1 MDSSDRRIAIS
12 NDLLRQWVVGH
23 AEDYLHDMD
32 GMREFA
38 LYDMVI
44 EATEKPLLEWAM
56 RRCGNNQRAAAR
68 ILGINRNTLHK
79 KLVIHGL
86 LKESF

>member
-1 MDSSDRRIAIS
+1 MDSVDERIAVS
-12 NDLLRQWVVGH
+12 NDFLRQWVIGH
-23 AEDYLHDMD
+23 AEDYMHDME
-32 GMREFA
+32 GMQDFA
-38 LYDMVI
+38 LYDMVV
-44 EATEKPLLEWAM
+44 EAVEKPLLQWAM
-56 RRCGNNQRAAAR
+56 QRCGNNQRAAAR